1 MTYRWAQGAKGFE
14 LGFVDN
20 NVLCVRS
27 GPTVRFQDVETK
39 KSTLFRLCSN
49 APSSLVVHPSE
60 PYLAVSELYKTNP
73 RVFVYHYPDMQE
85 TILRGGGKLELKQTA
100 FSHSF
105 YLVTV
110 SGIPDFLLSLWD
122 FEQGLLLCQVPL
134 NGIYLTTIS
143 FCPLNWRWIVAT
155 DARCFYFWQVESCN
169 QITLLRCKYMRLPE
183 QSAPLGVY
191 EDSVQKGITCPSQV
205 PDHTRFDP
213 NLPTSAISG
222 MLCSLRHVTC
232 SGVGEAKQME
242 FEDYLDDADHVFCV
256 SQTWSNT
263 DLVFIGCKNGELLLV
278 DPNSMTMKV
287 LLNPLTNK
295 SLKKNHTDSPPE
307 TRIIPVTAEAT
318 QSSEVTEHSENEI
331 DSLAIPSGA
340 FHFLLYTKF
349 GLLCAGRDGLLRI
362 LRVNS
367 RMIEMPIHTKR
378 TDSAPVSN
386 NCSQLLRTG
395 ITSCKILYKFPNP
408 FHENRGQSTPSITRL
423 CVSPSFGR
431 LLLGSRSGQIVLL
444 NISCDLLAIEG
455 SINPECELL
464 TSNDSFVGL
473 GILGPEKT
481 KTARRSGVINTWDC
495 ESGRL
500 LGSLAVGEQCF
511 SVTVSSVIPVAAVGT
526 RSGVLLM
533 LDCSEPTTLRV
544 VESIKLFHNPLS
556 HLEFDARGDL
566 LIAAA
571 DDEYSVVLAGRP
583 KNKFEPL
590 GFVPIT
596 GKVNDL
602 TIMRHGPKKIFVLV
616 TMGLSTSSAATELY
630 FYELTL
636 AMLFNSPHSV
646 VDSCLGLRADT
657 IRLMQ
662 LHFNIPTISVC
673 LWPPRDD
680 SVSAPPT
687 LFAVDSRGKQLLTY
701 VLPEEPSARPA
712 QTLSIHSRAVSSSRP
727 VGSSNAHLGHSGSGT
742 FAISGRHDHSG
753 HVGTSLLRY
762 NSRKTKLTTGLT
774 LRLTPALIQTISTA
788 DGQDNTE
795 LSQKA
800 SDLNPLTVSAIL
812 RGTGRVKLTRVG
824 ETNCLLALY
833 GDGVVELLEVSAN
846 EVVVKQTIGIH
857 ESDHIGVSGAEF
869 CGDFRSLITCGCDGL
884 LACTEITLDSDSQPE
899 PVYKV
904 TTEMLERAS
913 QDSKLLTELPTHVPK
928 QKVLSAN
935 ELDGQNQ
942 VPGQTSGHNADRPLF
957 YRSSTVMSMAEPSM
971 TLSSSAQSNSEPVEV
986 FPVLSEP
993 NRSTWLE
1000 TCEKETHALED
1011 QIYDEARQQVRSEL
1025 AEIKQLINAMAEEN
1039 EELPEIQRIGRQEFE
1054 LDVDEQAAIVE
1065 DTEKAVKQTRQEI
1078 QLSDLANQ
1086 FTWHVLKNRCWDEM
1100 RVKGRILRAFGSQL
1114 EVCNF
1119 PLRSR
1124 SREDLDR
1131 LNAVRTRRTIQIHL
1145 AGMFSRMNES
1155 AFGASDTPLMLPA
1168 GQNEEPDED
1177 DEQEV
1182 VVNRVLAGSIAMDWG
1197 GPGELCYSQ
1206 LDLYTREQKI
1216 YQIVLVEDNIF
1227 QIKETFN
1234 KRFDEVYQKKDSG
1247 LQKIRTRLERIRKI
1261 LVDIQQPN
1269 AAKSVIDPAFS
1280 PEEQP
1285 ELLLTVTD
1293 SEIKAER
1300 YLSPAE
1306 IAELETR
1313 RLAEE
1318 ERRRRDM
1325 LDNWR
1330 ERGLEEMMGGVLE
1343 VRKEDELKKD
1353 VPKPAFLITRKPLV
1367 HWTADDRRLYA
1378 EYERKVQ
1385 ELNEEREKYRKFL
1398 EGEMKTLYAA
1408 IDEEKLKFDEQLVA
1422 LFNDWIR
1429 VQIAVVHEELK
1440 IWRLKWMLLV
1450 EEELFVHENELRQQL
1465 EKIDQEEA
1473 GIIRTLESAKEVLE
1487 QEKEGYDLL
1496 CAEDKLLEKNF
1507 RKEFA
1512 DVHGP
1517 LYDYISR
1524 AFRRRPKRIGPVS
1537 STHIE
1542 SDTGENSDAILC
1554 TNVYNPYSEKAAHKR
1569 ILGYTKKDL
1578 EECFREL
1585 DNDPAREGQPP
1596 LDNAV
1601 WERLCKYRRRKFEKE
1616 MQVKNNALKLAD
1628 INAFVQRREEELR
1641 AVRARRETL
1650 INNLNS
1656 SLKDY
1661 HRNQTDLELQLLVK
1675 QGQVEVDLVEGNLVR
1690 DYSDALLI
1698 NRDQVEELNAHII
1711 KFGEYKVAH
1720 LIRNKEFKRRFYHL
1734 EWELRRMLMQYED
1747 VQTKLNDIRKF
1758 KITREVQKYLQTNDY
1773 DGMINAQVV
1782 TLEHTMN
1789 LMRQTHAKAME
1800 QKRRRLRRYQEVQ
1813 GEKLKAENE
1822 NLKTDLKE
1830 LNVELHE
1837 TKFIHDQNRCV
1848 GTKRPTGPPRYKLL
1862 VQQQRLMQLANEQAK
1877 EIKTLRKQLAQLQE
1891 QKKLLR

>member
-1 MTYRWAQGAKGFE
+1 WAQGAKGFE

-169 QITLLRCKYMRLPE
+169 QITLLRCKKIAYSRRYMRLPE

-263 DLVFIGCKNGELLLV
+263 DLVFIGCKNGELLL
-278 DPNSMTMKV
+278 
-287 LLNPLTNK
+287 LLD
-295 SLKKNHTDSPPE
+295 HTDSPPE

-795 LSQKA
+795 
-800 SDLNPLTVSAIL
+800 D
-812 RGTGRVKLTRVG
+812 
-824 ETNCLLALY
+824 
-833 GDGVVELLEVSAN
+833 
-846 EVVVKQTIGIH
+846 
-857 ESDHIGVSGAEF
+857 
-869 CGDFRSLITCGCDGL
+869 
-884 LACTEITLDSDSQPE
+884 
-899 PVYKV
+899 
-904 TTEMLERAS
+904 TT
-913 QDSKLLTELPTHVPK
+913 Q
-928 QKVLSAN
+928 
-935 ELDGQNQ
+935 
-942 VPGQTSGHNADRPLF
+942 
-957 YRSSTVMSMAEPSM
+957 
-971 TLSSSAQSNSEPVEV
+971 
-986 FPVLSEP
+986 
-993 NRSTWLE
+993 
-1000 TCEKETHALED
+1000 
-1011 QIYDEARQQVRSEL
+1011 
-1025 AEIKQLINAMAEEN
+1025 INAMAEEN

-1182 VVNRVLAGSIAMDWG
+1182 VVNRVLDGSIAMDWG

-1473 GIIRTLESAKEVLE
+1473 GIIRTLESAKEILE

>member
-1 MTYRWAQGAKGFE
+1 
-14 LGFVDN
+14 
-20 NVLCVRS
+20 
-27 GPTVRFQDVETK
+27 
-39 KSTLFRLCSN
+39 
-49 APSSLVVHPSE
+49 
-60 PYLAVSELYKTNP
+60 
-73 RVFVYHYPDMQE
+73 MQE

-100 FSHSF
+100 FSHSC

-155 DARCFYFWQVESCN
+155 DARYFYFWQVESCN

-183 QSAPLGVY
+183 QSVPLGVY
-191 EDSVQKGITCPSQV
+191 EDPVQKGITCPDQV
-205 PDHTRFDP
+205 PDRTRFDP
-213 NLPTSAISG
+213 NLPTSA
-222 MLCSLRHVTC
+222 V

-242 FEDYLDDADHVFCV
+242 FEDYLDNADHIFCV

-278 DPNSMTMKV
+278 DPNAMTMKV

-295 SLKKNHTDSPPE
+295 SLKKNHTDSTPE
-307 TRIIPVTAEAT
+307 TRSVAVTAEAM
-318 QSSEVTEHSENEI
+318 QSAEVTETSENEV
-331 DSLAIPSGA
+331 DSLAIPPGA

-367 RMIEMPIHTKR
+367 RMIEMPVHTKG

-386 NCSQLLRTG
+386 NYPQLLRRE

-408 FHENRGQSTPSITRL
+408 FHENQGQSPPSITGL

-444 NISCDLLAIEG
+444 NISCDLWALEG
-455 SINPECELL
+455 SLNPEYELL
-464 TSNDSFVGL
+464 TNNDSFVGL
-473 GILGPEKT
+473 GILGPERT
-481 KTARRSGVINTWDC
+481 KVCVTARRSGVVNTWDC
-495 ESGRL
+495 ETGRL
-500 LGSLAVGEQCF
+500 LGSLAVGEQCCG
-511 SVTVSSVIPVAAVGT
+511 VAVSPVIPVAAVGT

-556 HLEFDARGDL
+556 HLEFDAEGDL

-571 DDEYSVVLAGRP
+571 DDEYSVALSGRP

-602 TIMRHGPKKIFVLV
+602 TVMRHGPKTIFVLV
-616 TMGLSTSSAATELY
+616 TTGVTAAAAATEVY

-636 AMLFNSPHSV
+636 AMLYNSQHFV

-687 LFAVDSRGKQLLTY
+687 LFAIDSRGKQLLTY
-701 VLPEEPSARPA
+701 VLPEEPISRPA
-712 QTLSIHSRAVSSSRP
+712 HNLSSYSRAVSSGRP
-727 VGSSNAHLGHSGSGT
+727 AGSSNVHLGHTGSGT
-742 FAISGRHDHSG
+742 FAISGRHDHSR
-753 HVGTSLLRY
+753 HVGTSFLRH
-762 NSRKTKLTTGLT
+762 NGRKAKATSAFT
-774 LRLTPALIQTISTA
+774 LRLTPGPIQTISTV

-795 LSQKA
+795 DTTQHSQKA
-800 SDLNPLTVSAIL
+800 SGLNPLTISAML

-884 LACTEITLDSDSQPE
+884 LTRTEITLDSDSQPE
-899 PVYKV
+899 SVYKA

-913 QDSKLLTELPTHVPK
+913 QDSKLLAKLPTHVPK

-942 VPGQTSGHNADRPLF
+942 VTGQTSGHNADRPLF
-957 YRSSTVMSMAEPSM
+957 YRSSTAMSMAEHSM

-993 NRSTWLE
+993 DRSTWLE
-1000 TCEKETHALED
+1000 TCEKESHAVED

-1025 AEIKQLINAMAEEN
+1025 AEIKHLINAMAEEN

-1054 LDVDEQAAIVE
+1054 LDVDEQAAIME
-1065 DTEKAVKQTRQEI
+1065 DTEKEVKQTRQEI

-1124 SREDLDR
+1124 SREELDR
-1131 LNAVRTRRTIQIHL
+1131 LNAVRTRRTIQVQL

-1155 AFGASDTPLMLPA
+1155 GYGASDTRPMLPA

-1177 DEQEV
+1177 EEEEV
-1182 VVNRVLAGSIAMDWG
+1182 VINRVLAGSIAMDWG
-1197 GPGELCYSQ
+1197 GPSELCYSQ

-1216 YQIVLVEDNIF
+1216 YQVVLVEDNIF
-1227 QIKETFN
+1227 QIKEAFN

-1285 ELLLTVTD
+1285 EMLLTVND
-1293 SEIKAER
+1293 SEITAER

-1306 IAELETR
+1306 VAELERR

-1318 ERRRRDM
+1318 ERRRREM

-1353 VPKPAFLITRKPLV
+1353 VPKPAFLITGKPLV

-1408 IDEEKLKFDEQLVA
+1408 IDEERVKFDEQIVA

-1465 EKIDQEEA
+1465 DKTDQEREVL
-1473 GIIRTLESAKEVLE
+1473 GSLLLSPLIVRTLESAKEVLE
-1487 QEKEGYDLL
+1487 QEKGRYDLL

-1517 LYDYISR
+1517 LYDYIAK
-1524 AFRRRPKRIGPVS
+1524 AFRRRPKRVGPIS

-1542 SDTGENSDAILC
+1542 SDTAENSEAILC
-1554 TNVYNPYSEKAAHKR
+1554 AAVYNPYSERVAHRR
-1569 ILGYTKKDL
+1569 ILGFTKKDL

-1616 MQVKNNALKLAD
+1616 MEVKNNALKLAD
-1628 INAFVQRREEELR
+1628 IHAFVQRREEELH
-1641 AVRARRETL
+1641 AVRTHRETL
-1650 INNLNS
+1650 VNDLNS

-1773 DGMINAQVV
+1773 DGMINAQVI

-1813 GEKLKAENE
+1813 GDKLKAENE
-1822 NLKTDLKE
+1822 KLKTDLKE

-1848 GTKRPTGPPRYKLL
+1848 GTKRSTGPPRYKLL
-1862 VQQQRLMQLANEQAK
+1862 VQQQRLMQLASEQAK
-1877 EIKTLRKQLAQLQE
+1877 EIKSLRKQLTQLQE
-1891 QKKLLR
+1891 QKKLLQSSGN

>member
-1 MTYRWAQGAKGFE
+1 MTCRWAQGAKGFE
-14 LGFVDN
+14 LGFLDN

-27 GPTVRFQDVETK
+27 GPTVRFQDAETK
-39 KSTLFRLCSN
+39 KCTLFRLCSN

-60 PYLAVSELYKTNP
+60 PFFAVSELYKTNP

-100 FSHSF
+100 FSHSC

-134 NGIYLTTIS
+134 NGIYLNTIS

-183 QSAPLGVY
+183 QSVPLGLY
-191 EDSVQKGITCPSQV
+191 EDSVQKGITCPDQV
-205 PDHTRFDP
+205 PDRTRFDP
-213 NLPTSAISG
+213 ILPTSA
-222 MLCSLRHVTC
+222 V

-242 FEDYLDDADHVFCV
+242 FEDYLDNADHVFCV

-287 LLNPLTNK
+287 LLNPLTNE
-295 SLKKNHTDSPPE
+295 SLKKNHADSTPE
-307 TRIIPVTAEAT
+307 TQSIPVTAEAM
-318 QSSEVTEHSENEI
+318 QSTEAIEHSENEI

-340 FHFLLYTKF
+340 FQFLLYTKF

-367 RMIEMPIHTKR
+367 RMIKTPVHIKR
-378 TDSAPVSN
+378 TDSSPVSN
-386 NCSQLLRTG
+386 NYAQLIRTE
-395 ITSCKILYKFPNP
+395 ITSCKILYKFSNP
-408 FHENRGQSTPSITRL
+408 FHENRGQSPPSITGL

-431 LLLGSRSGQIVLL
+431 LLLGSRSGQIALL
-444 NISCDLLAIEG
+444 NISCDLGSLEG
-455 SINPECELL
+455 SLNPEYELL

-473 GILGPEKT
+473 GILGPERT
-481 KTARRSGVINTWDC
+481 KVCVTARRSGVVNTWDC
-495 ESGRL
+495 ETGKL
-500 LGSLAVGEQCF
+500 LGSLAVGEQCCG
-511 SVTVSSVIPVAAVGT
+511 VTVSPIIPVAAVGT

-533 LDCSEPTTLRV
+533 VDCSEPTTLRV
-544 VESIKLFHNPLS
+544 VESIKLFHNPLI
-556 HLEFDARGDL
+556 HLEVDARGDL
-566 LIAAA
+566 IIAAA
-571 DDEYSVVLAGRP
+571 DDEYSVALSGRP

-596 GKVNDL
+596 GKVNGL
-602 TIMRHGPKKIFVLV
+602 TVMRHGPKKIFVLV
-616 TMGLSTSSAATELY
+616 TTGVSTAAAATEFY

-636 AMLFNSPHSV
+636 AILYNSPHSV

-680 SVSAPPT
+680 SESAPPT
-687 LFAVDSRGKQLLTY
+687 LFAVDSHGKQLLTY
-701 VLPEEPSARPA
+701 ILPEEPSSRPA
-712 QTLSIHSRAVSSSRP
+712 QALSVHSRAVSAGRP
-727 VGSSNAHLGHSGSGT
+727 AGSTNVYLGNTGSGT

-753 HVGTSLLRY
+753 HVNTSSLHH
-762 NSRKTKLTTGLT
+762 NSRKTKPTSAVT
-774 LRLTPALIQTISTA
+774 LRLTPGPIQTVSTA

-795 LSQKA
+795 DNTQHSQRASGLS
-800 SDLNPLTVSAIL
+800 PLTISAIL

-824 ETNCLLALY
+824 ETNSLLALY

-884 LACTEITLDSDSQPE
+884 LARAEITLDSDSQPE

-904 TTEMLERAS
+904 TSEMFERAS
-913 QDSKLLTELPTHVPK
+913 QDSMLLAKLPTHLPK

-935 ELDGQNQ
+935 ELDGQDQ
-942 VPGQTSGHNADRPLF
+942 VTGQTSGHNVDRPLF
-957 YRSSTVMSMAEPSM
+957 YRSSTVMSMAEHSM
-971 TLSSSAQSNSEPVEV
+971 IVSSSAQSNSEPVEV

-1025 AEIKQLINAMAEEN
+1025 TEIKQLINAMAEEN

-1054 LDVDEQAAIVE
+1054 LDVDEQAAILE
-1065 DTEKAVKQTRQEI
+1065 DTEKAIKQTRQEI

-1086 FTWHVLKNRCWDEM
+1086 FTWHVIKNRCWDEM

-1124 SREDLDR
+1124 SREELDR
-1131 LNAVRTRRTIQIHL
+1131 LNAVRTRRTIQVQL

-1155 AFGASDTPLMLPA
+1155 VYGASDTRPMLPA
-1168 GQNEEPDED
+1168 GQNEETDED
-1177 DEQEV
+1177 EEQEV

-1197 GPGELCYSQ
+1197 GPGELCYGQ

-1227 QIKETFN
+1227 QIKEAFN
-1234 KRFDEVYQKKDSG
+1234 KRFDEVYQKKVSD
-1247 LQKIRTRLERIRKI
+1247 LHKIRTRLERIRKI

-1269 AAKSVIDPAFS
+1269 AAKSVIDPSFS

-1285 ELLLTVTD
+1285 EMLLTVTD
-1293 SEIKAER
+1293 SEITAER

-1306 IAELETR
+1306 VAELEAR
-1313 RLAEE
+1313 RVAEE
-1318 ERRRRDM
+1318 DRRRREM
-1325 LDNWR
+1325 SDNWR

-1353 VPKPAFLITRKPLV
+1353 VPKPAFLITGKPLV

-1408 IDEEKLKFDEQLVA
+1408 IDEEKLKFDEQIVA

-1450 EEELFVHENELRQQL
+1450 EEELFVYENELRQQL
-1465 EKIDQEEA
+1465 EKIGQEEVR
-1473 GIIRTLESAKEVLE
+1473 IIRILESAKEVLE
-1487 QEKEGYDLL
+1487 QEKERYDLL

-1517 LYDYISR
+1517 FYDYIAR
-1524 AFRRRPKRIGPVS
+1524 AFRRRPKRVGPMS
-1537 STHIE
+1537 STYIE
-1542 SDTGENSDAILC
+1542 SDAAENSEAILC
-1554 TNVYNPYSEKAAHKR
+1554 TTVYNPYSERVAHKR
-1569 ILGYTKKDL
+1569 ILGQNKKDL

-1616 MQVKNNALKLAD
+1616 MEVKNNALKLAD
-1628 INAFVQRREEELR
+1628 INAFVQRREEELH
-1641 AVRARRETL
+1641 AVRTHRETL
-1650 INNLNS
+1650 TSDLDS

-1690 DYSDALLI
+1690 DYSDSLLI
-1698 NRDQVEELNAHII
+1698 TREQVEELNAHIM

-1720 LIRNKEFKRRFYHL
+1720 LIRNKEFKKRFYHL

-1773 DGMINAQVV
+1773 DGMINAQVI

-1822 NLKTDLKE
+1822 KLKTDLNE
-1830 LNVELHE
+1830 LNVGLHE

-1877 EIKTLRKQLAQLQE
+1877 EIKALRKQLAQLRE